1 MPLTLFERDKTG
13 SICARSFWKYQNLS
27 RKKKAVNKGTT
38 LGPNVIPLFVRFVA
52 GMAPTQS
59 QIYEFID
66 PTK

>member
-27 RKKKAVNKGTT
+27 RKKAVNQGIT
-38 LGPNVIPLFVRFVA
+38 LEPNVIPLFVRFVA
-52 GMAPTQS
+52 GLVLTRS

>member
-13 SICARSFWKYQNLS
+13 SICASSFWKYQNLS
-27 RKKKAVNKGTT
+27 RKKAVNKGIT
-38 LGPNVIPLFVRFVA
+38 LEPNVIPLFVRFVA
-52 GMAPTQS
+52 GVAPTQS